1 MPGVKVNS
9 KWLKPGSIF
18 VIAIVFLLFVM
29 IFSVAIFTNVANFSR
44 FGSNQTRQEQAV
56 NLVEADIDYA
66 IWQIN
71 QNPDYLSG
79 GAIEQKDFGPGTFE
93 ISVDHGS
100 PGDNKKIKV
109 LGYIPAWPSFYIKA
123 TAQVEITNASSTT
136 EPVNLLYAIH
146 SGDSNSE
153 LRISS
158 SSQIVGDVHSNYT
171 ICTIDNCPATPTVT
185 INGNVSAVD
194 NIADGVNVAAP
205 YTKTEGAPFLPLPSI
220 NHYDWVNEADAGT
233 NMGTTNWDG
242 GTRELGPAKITG
254 TLTLSNKIGL
264 TLNGPV
270 HITGNLILNGGTG
283 GNMAKIRLNEALGS
297 QGTAIVVDGSMGTFS
312 TGGTFKNVTIYP
324 TSSNPKGF
332 LFLVSTKT
340 GTTSELMPAENVQG
354 HAVYL
359 SRGNAYIGVYST
371 TNLTGALIVGRVG
384 TSGAITYD
392 DDLAE
397 FSSSGSG
404 ASGWQ
409 IVRGTYKFTKGN

>member
-56 NLVEADIDYA
+56 NLVEAGIDYA

-109 LGYIPAWPSFYIKA
+109 LGYIPAWPSFNIKA

-205 YTKTEGAPFLPLPSI
+205 YTKTEGAPFVPLPSI

-242 GTRELGPAKITG
+242 GPRELGPAKITG
-254 TLTLSNKIGL
+254 NLTLSNKIDL

-340 GTTSELMPAENVQG
+340 GTSSELMPAENVQG

-371 TNLTGALIVGRVG
+371 TNLTGALIGGRVG

-409 IVRGTYKFTKGN
+409 IVRGTYKFTK

>member
-56 NLVEADIDYA
+56 NLVEAGIDYA

-109 LGYIPAWPSFYIKA
+109 LGYIPAWPSFNIKA

-205 YTKTEGAPFLPLPSI
+205 YTKTEGAPFVPLPSI

-242 GTRELGPAKITG
+242 GPRELGPAKITG
-254 TLTLSNKIGL
+254 NLTLSNKIDL

-359 SRGNAYIGVYST
+359 SRGNAYISVYST
-371 TNLTGALIVGRVG
+371 TNLTGALIGGRIG
-384 TSGAITYD
+384 TGGAITYD

-404 ASGWQ
+404 AESC
-409 IVRGTYKFTKGN
+409 VP

>member
-56 NLVEADIDYA
+56 NLVEAGIDYA

-109 LGYIPAWPSFYIKA
+109 LGYIPAWPSFNIKA

-205 YTKTEGAPFLPLPSI
+205 YTKTEGAPFVPLPSI
-220 NHYDWVNEADAGT
+220 NHYDWVNEADAGA
-233 NMGTTNWDG
+233 NMGTTNWSG

-254 TLTLSNKIGL
+254 NLTLSNNIDL

-359 SRGNAYIGVYST
+359 SRGNAYISVYST
-371 TNLTGALIVGRVG
+371 TNLTGALIGGRIG
-384 TSGAITYD
+384 TGGAITYD

-404 ASGWQ
+404 AESC
-409 IVRGTYKFTKGN
+409 VP

>member
-56 NLVEADIDYA
+56 NLVEAGIDYA

-109 LGYIPAWPSFYIKA
+109 LGYIPAWPSFNIKA

-205 YTKTEGAPFLPLPSI
+205 YTKTEGAPFVPLPSI

-233 NMGTTNWDG
+233 NMGTTNWSG

-254 TLTLSNKIGL
+254 NLTLSNNIDL

-340 GTTSELMPAENVQG
+340 GTSSELMPAENVQG

-371 TNLTGALIVGRVG
+371 TNLTGALIGGRVG

-409 IVRGTYKFTKGN
+409 IVRGTYKFTK

>member
-56 NLVEADIDYA
+56 NLVEAGIDYA

-109 LGYIPAWPSFYIKA
+109 LGYIPAWPSFNIKA

-146 SGDSNSE
+146 SGNSDSE
-153 LRISS
+153 LRVGS

-205 YTKTEGAPFLPLPSI
+205 YTKTEGAPFVPLPSI

-254 TLTLSNKIGL
+254 NLTLSNKIDL

-359 SRGNAYIGVYST
+359 SRGNAYISVYST
-371 TNLTGALIVGRVG
+371 TNLTGALIGGRVG
-384 TSGAITYD
+384 TGGAITYD

-409 IVRGTYKFTKGN
+409 IVRGTYKFTK